1 LTGFPLLL
9 ESPGRRTEISLFCL
23 NKGIEMLYMI
33 FRRRHPDLHIK
44 YGEVWLLALSAALLS
59 YYYMADRELFRSA
72 YKKVLDILLN
82 NI

>member
-1 LTGFPLLL
+1 
-9 ESPGRRTEISLFCL
+9 
-23 NKGIEMLYMI
+23 MLYMI